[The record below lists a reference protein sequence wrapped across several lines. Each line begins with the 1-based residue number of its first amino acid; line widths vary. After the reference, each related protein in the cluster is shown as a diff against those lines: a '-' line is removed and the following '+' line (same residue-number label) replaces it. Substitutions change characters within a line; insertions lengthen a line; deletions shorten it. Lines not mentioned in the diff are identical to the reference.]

1 MKVLAIGA
9 TGFIGRHLVPLL
21 VEQGI
26 ELAVLH
32 RGETDAELPDG
43 VRRIRG
49 NRNRLEDARA
59 ELERFAPDVVL
70 DAILYSEQQ
79 ARAMVQAFRGH
90 AGRLVALSSADVYR
104 NYDGFRGRSTAQPDP
119 VPLAEDAPLRDTRYP
134 YRGSGLPFEH
144 ADDYD
149 KVLVE
154 QVLLTEPDLPA
165 TVLRLPAVYGP
176 GDAQH
181 RLRPYLQRMV
191 DGRPGILL
199 QEEQAAW
206 RWTRG
211 YVGNVAATIAL
222 AVADARTVGR
232 VFNVGDEPALS
243 ERTWVE
249 RIGAAA
255 GWRGRVLAVPVS
267 ELPNHLKQPFD
278 WRYELWTDT
287 SRIREELGFV
297 ELTALDEALERTV
310 EWERSTLDGIEP
322 LNYGEEDTVLQCYWR
337 HRK

>member
-9 TGFIGRHLVPLL
+9 TGFIGRHVVPLL

-26 ELAVLH
+26 EVAVLH
-32 RGETDAELPDG
+32 RGETDADLPDG

-49 NRNRLEDARA
+49 NRNRLDDAKA

-79 ARAMVQAFRGH
+79 AQGLVQAFRGN
-90 AGRLVALSSADVYR
+90 AGRVVALSSADVYR
-104 NYDGFRGRSTAQPDP
+104 NYDGFRGKSTALPDA

-134 YRGSGLPFEH
+134 YRGSGLPFEQ
-144 ADDYD
+144 AEDYE

-181 RLRPYLQRMV
+181 RLRSYLQRMV

-211 YVGNVAATIAL
+211 YVGNVAAAIAL
-222 AVADARTVGR
+222 AVADARTVRR

-243 ERTWVE
+243 EREWVE

-255 GWRGRVLAVPVS
+255 GWTGRVVAAAAS
-267 ELPNHLKQPFD
+267 ELPHPLKQPVD

-287 SRIREELGFV
+287 SSIREELGYV
-297 ELTALDEALERTV
+297 ELIPLDEALERTL
-310 EWERSTLDGIEP
+310 EWERSTLDRTESP
-322 LNYGEEDTVLQCYWR
+322 NYGEEDAVLQS
-337 HRK
+337 KLNA

>member
-9 TGFIGRHLVPLL
+9 TGFIGRHVVPLL

-26 ELAVLH
+26 EVVVLH
-32 RGETDAELPDG
+32 RGETDADFPDG

-49 NRNRLEDARA
+49 NRNCLEDAKA
-59 ELERFAPDVVL
+59 ELDRFAPDVVL

-79 ARAMVQAFRGH
+79 AREMVQAFRGN
-90 AGRLVALSSADVYR
+90 AGRVVALSSADVYR
-104 NYDGFRGRSTAQPDP
+104 NYDGFRGKSTAQPDP

-134 YRGSGLPFEH
+134 YRGCGLPFEH
-144 ADDYD
+144 ADDYE
-149 KVLVE
+149 KILVE
-154 QVLLTEPDLPA
+154 QVLLAEPDLPA
-165 TVLRLPAVYGP
+165 TLLRLPAVYGP
-176 GDAQH
+176 GDPQH

-206 RWTRG
+206 QWTRG
-211 YVGNVAATIAL
+211 YVGNVAAAIAL
-222 AVADARTVGR
+222 AVADPRAVRR

-243 ERTWVE
+243 ERAWVE

-255 GWRGRVLAVPVS
+255 GWRGEVVAVSAS
-267 ELPNHLKQPFD
+267 ELPNHLKQAFD

-287 SRIREELGFV
+287 SSIRDELGYV
-297 ELTALDEALERTV
+297 ELIPLDEALDRTV

-322 LNYGEEDTVLQCYWR
+322 LKYGEEDAVLQS
-337 HRK
+337 KLNE

>member
-9 TGFIGRHLVPLL
+9 TGFIGRHVVPLL
-21 VEQGI
+21 VEQGV
-26 ELAVLH
+26 EVAVLH
-32 RGETDAELPDG
+32 RGETDANLPDG

-49 NRNRLEDARA
+49 NRNRLDDAKA

-79 ARAMVQAFRGH
+79 TRAMVQAFRGN
-90 AGRLVALSSADVYR
+90 ACRVVALSSADVYR
-104 NYDGFRGRSTAQPDP
+104 NYDGFRGRSTAQPDA

-144 ADDYD
+144 ADDYE

-165 TVLRLPAVYGP
+165 TLLRLPAVYGP
-176 GDAQH
+176 GDRQH

-191 DGRPGILL
+191 DGRPVILL

-211 YVGNVAATIAL
+211 YVGNVAAAIAL
-222 AVADARTVGR
+222 AVADARSTRR
-232 VFNVGDEPALS
+232 VYNVGEEPALT
-243 ERTWVE
+243 ERKWVE

-255 GWRGRVLAVPVS
+255 GWKGEVVAVPR
-267 ELPNHLKQPFD
+267 ERMADHLKQPFD

-287 SRIREELGFV
+287 ARIREELGYAEPV
-297 ELTALDEALERTV
+297 PLDEALERTV
-310 EWERSTLDGIEP
+310 EWERSTLDEAEVP
-322 LNYGEEDTVLQCYWR
+322 DYGEEDALLQSR
-337 HRK
+337 LNE

>member
-1 MKVLAIGA
+1 MKALAIGA
-9 TGFIGRHLVPLL
+9 TGFIGRHVIPLL

-26 ELAVLH
+26 EVAVLH
-32 RGETDAELPDG
+32 RGEVDADLPHG
-43 VRRIRG
+43 VLRIRG
-49 NRNRLEDARA
+49 NRNCLDDVKA

-70 DAILYSEQQ
+70 DAILYSERQ
-79 ARAMVQAFRGH
+79 AREMVQAFRGT
-90 AGRLVALSSADVYR
+90 AGRVVALSSADVYR
-104 NYDGFRGRSTAQPDP
+104 NYDGFRGRSTAQPDA

-134 YRGSGLPFEH
+134 YRGTGLSFEQT
-144 ADDYD
+144 DDYE
-149 KVLVE
+149 KILVE

-165 TVLRLPAVYGP
+165 TLLRLPAVYGP

-191 DGRPGILL
+191 DGQPGILL

-211 YVGNVAATIAL
+211 YVENVAVAIAL
-222 AVADARTVGR
+222 AVADARTVSR
-232 VFNVGDEPALS
+232 VFNVGDEPTLS
-243 ERTWVE
+243 ERKWVE

-255 GWRGRVLAVPVS
+255 GWSGRVVAVSAS
-267 ELPNHLKQPFD
+267 ELPNHLTHPFD

-287 SRIREELGFV
+287 SSIREELGCV
-297 ELTALDEALERTV
+297 ERIPLDEALERTV

-322 LNYGEEDTVLQCYWR
+322 LNYGEEDAIL
-337 HRK
+337 HSKLKM

>member
-9 TGFIGRHLVPLL
+9 TGFIGRHVVPLL

-26 ELAVLH
+26 EVAMLH
-32 RGETDAELPDG
+32 RSETDADLPAG

-49 NRNRLEDARA
+49 NRNRLDDSKA
-59 ELERFAPDVVL
+59 ELDRFAPDVVL

-79 ARAMVQAFRGH
+79 AREMVQAFRGNV
-90 AGRLVALSSADVYR
+90 GRVVALSSADVYR
-104 NYDGFRGRSTAQPDP
+104 NYSGFCGKSTAKPDA

-154 QVLLTEPDLPA
+154 QILLTELDLP
-165 TVLRLPAVYGP
+165 TTLLRLPAVYGP
-176 GDAQH
+176 GDPHH
-181 RLRPYLQRMV
+181 RLQPYLRRMV

-199 QEEQAAW
+199 QDEQAAW

-211 YVGNVAATIAL
+211 YVGNVAAAIAL
-222 AVADARTVGR
+222 AVADTSTVRR

-243 ERTWVE
+243 ERQWVE

-255 GWRGRVLAVPVS
+255 GWRGEVVTVSAS

-278 WRYELWTDT
+278 WQYELWTD
-287 SRIREELGFV
+287 SSSIREELGYV
-297 ELTALDEALERTV
+297 ELIPLDEALERTV
-310 EWERSTLDGIEP
+310 AWERSTLDGTEP
-322 LNYGEEDTVLQCYWR
+322 LNYGEEDAVLQP
-337 HRK
+337 KLNE

>member
-9 TGFIGRHLVPLL
+9 TGFIGRHVVPLL

-26 ELAVLH
+26 EVAVLH
-32 RGETDAELPDG
+32 RGESGAELPAG

-49 NRNRLEDARA
+49 NRNHLDHVKA

-70 DAILYSEQQ
+70 DAILYTEQQ
-79 ARAMVQAFRGH
+79 ARGIVRALRGNV
-90 AGRLVALSSADVYR
+90 GRLVALSSADVYR
-104 NYDGFRGRSTAQPDP
+104 NYDGFRGKPTAPPDA

-134 YRGSGLPFEH
+134 YRGSGLAFEH
-144 ADDYD
+144 ADDYE

-154 QVLLTEPDLPA
+154 RVLLAESDLPV

-181 RLRPYLQRMV
+181 RLRPYLKRMV
-191 DGRPGILL
+191 DGRAGILL
-199 QEEQAAW
+199 HEAQAAW

-211 YVGNVAATIAL
+211 YVGNVAAAIAL
-222 AVADARTVGR
+222 AVADPRIVRR

-243 ERTWVE
+243 ERRWVE
-249 RIGAAA
+249 RIGAAV
-255 GWRGRVLAVPVS
+255 GWRGGVVAVSAS
-267 ELPNHLKQPFD
+267 ELPKHLKQPFD

-287 SRIREELGFV
+287 SRIRKELGYV
-297 ELTALDEALERTV
+297 EPIPLDEALRRTV

-322 LNYGEEDTVLQCYWR
+322 LNYGEEDAVLQSR
-337 HRK
+337 LNE